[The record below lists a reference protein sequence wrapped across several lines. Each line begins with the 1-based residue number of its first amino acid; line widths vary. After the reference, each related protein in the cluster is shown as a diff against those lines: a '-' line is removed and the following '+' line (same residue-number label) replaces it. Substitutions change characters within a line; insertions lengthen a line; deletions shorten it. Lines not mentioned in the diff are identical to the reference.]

1 MNEVAVRPFVVVP
14 CLNEALA
21 IRGLLEGVLA
31 HCGDVIVI
39 DDGSTDDTAAIV
51 AQMPVTLIRHSERRG
66 KGEALRAGFRE
77 ALKRGAT
84 GVLTMDGDGQH
95 DPADIPR
102 ILAAARQFPD
112 AMIIGARM
120 LERERQPTGRRRAND
135 FADWGISWGC
145 GRPIADTQ
153 SGQRWY
159 PHAAVELVDLPAQD
173 FVFEAAILIAASR
186 DLDMPVV
193 SIPITCRYDD
203 SARHSHFRPVRDVAR
218 ITWYT
223 FWRVVH
229 YGRVGRS
236 YRASH
241 DAPPRIHDPE
251 RLLDAAPP
259 AARLARAGGP
269 PGNGC

>member
-1 MNEVAVRPFVVVP
+1 MNQLARPFVVVP

-31 HCGDVIVI
+31 HCRDVIVI
-39 DDGSTDDTAAIV
+39 DDGSTDDTAEIV
-51 AQMPVTLIRHSERRG
+51 SQMQVTLIRHPERRG

-77 ALKRGAT
+77 ALARGAS

-102 ILAAARQFPD
+102 ILAAARQFPG
-112 AMIIGARM
+112 AMVIGARM
-120 LERERQPTGRRRAND
+120 LERQRQPEGRRRAND

-145 GRPIADTQ
+145 GRPVADTQ

-159 PHAAVELVDLPAQD
+159 PRAAVEMVDLPAQD

-193 SIPITCRYDD
+193 SIPIACRYDAD
-203 SARHSHFRPVRDVAR
+203 ARHSHFRPVRDVVR

-229 YGRVGRS
+229 YGHVVQS
-236 YRASH
+236 YRTSHAS
-241 DAPPRIHDPE
+241 PPQVYDPE
-251 RLLDAAPP
+251 RLLAPAP
-259 AARLARAGGP
+259 INQLVGAGGAH
-269 PGNGC
+269 GE

>member
-1 MNEVAVRPFVVVP
+1 LNEAVRPFVVVP
-14 CLNEALA
+14 CLDEALA

-31 HCGDVIVI
+31 HCRDVIVI
-39 DDGSTDDTAAIV
+39 DDGSKDDTAGIV
-51 AQMPVTLIRHSERRG
+51 AQLPVTLVRHPERRG

-77 ALKRGAT
+77 ALKRGAS

-102 ILAAARQFPD
+102 ILAAARQFPG

-120 LERERQPTGRRRAND
+120 LERECQPAGRRRAND

-145 GRPIADTQ
+145 GRPVADTQ

-159 PHAAVELVDLPAQD
+159 PRAAVELVDLPAQD

-186 DLDMPVV
+186 DLDMPIV
-193 SIPITCRYDD
+193 SIPIACRYDD
-203 SARHSHFRPVRDVAR
+203 RARRSHFRPVRDVVR
-218 ITWYT
+218 ITLFT
-223 FWRVVH
+223 I
-229 YGRVGRS
+229 GRVAYYGHMLRS

-241 DAPPRIHDPE
+241 GTPPRVHDPE
-251 RLLDAAPP
+251 RLLAAPP

>member
-1 MNEVAVRPFVVVP
+1 LNEAAVRPFVVLP

-21 IRGLLEGVLA
+21 IRNLLEGVLA
-31 HCGDVIVI
+31 HCRDVIVI
-39 DDGSTDDTAAIV
+39 DDGSIDDTAAIV
-51 AQMPVTLIRHSERRG
+51 ARMPVTLIRHPERRG

-102 ILAAARQFPD
+102 ILAAARQFPG

-120 LERERQPTGRRRAND
+120 LERERQPAGRRRAND

-145 GRPIADTQ
+145 GRPVADTQ

-193 SIPITCRYDD
+193 SIPIVCRYDSD
-203 SARHSHFRPVRDVAR
+203 ARHSHFRSVRDTVR

-223 FWRVVH
+223 MRRVAH
-229 YGRVGRS
+229 YGSLMRS

-241 DAPPRIHDPE
+241 ASPPRICDPEHLLDAPPPS
-251 RLLDAAPP
+251 
-259 AARLARAGGP
+259 ARLAGVGGP
-269 PGNGC
+269 PGNEC

>member
-1 MNEVAVRPFVVVP
+1 MNEAAVRPFVVLP

-21 IRGLLEGVLA
+21 IRNLLEGVLA
-31 HCGDVIVI
+31 HCRDVIVI
-39 DDGSTDDTAAIV
+39 DDGSIDDTAAIV
-51 AQMPVTLIRHSERRG
+51 ARMPVTLIRHPERRG

-102 ILAAARQFPD
+102 ILAAARQFPG

-120 LERERQPTGRRRAND
+120 LERERQPAGRRRAND

-145 GRPIADTQ
+145 GRPVADTQ

-193 SIPITCRYDD
+193 SIPIVCRYDSD
-203 SARHSHFRPVRDVAR
+203 ARHSHFRSVRDTVR

-223 FWRVVH
+223 MRRVAH
-229 YGRVGRS
+229 YGSLMRS

-241 DAPPRIHDPE
+241 ASPPRICDPEHLLDAPPPS
-251 RLLDAAPP
+251 
-259 AARLARAGGP
+259 ARLAGVGGP
-269 PGNGC
+269 PGNEC

>member
-1 MNEVAVRPFVVVP
+1 MNDATAHPCVVVP
-14 CLNEALA
+14 CLNEARA

-31 HCGDVIVI
+31 YCSDVIVV

-51 AQMPVTLIRHSERRG
+51 AQLPVTLIRHPERRG
-66 KGEALRAGFRE
+66 KGEALRAGFR
-77 ALKRGAT
+77 AAQQRGAT

-102 ILAAARQFPD
+102 LLAAARQFPG
-112 AMIIGARM
+112 ALIIGARM
-120 LERERQPTGRRRAND
+120 LDRERQPNGRRRAND

-159 PHAAVELVDLPAQD
+159 PRAAVDLVNLAAQD
-173 FVFEAAILIAASR
+173 FVFEAAILIAAAR
-186 DLDMPVV
+186 DLGLPVV
-193 SIPITCRYDD
+193 SIPIACRYDD
-203 SARHSHFRPVRDVAR
+203 SARHSHFRPVRDVVR
-218 ITWYT
+218 ITWFT

-229 YGRVGRS
+229 YGRMVRS

-241 DAPPRIHDPE
+241 GRPPHVYDPAN
-251 RLLDAAPP
+251 LLDAQPSAPC
-259 AARLARAGGP
+259 ADTGNP
-269 PGNGC
+269 PGH